1 MFWNRPFWNK
11 PLECIGHC
19 LSVPLPFEDER
30 SGDLS
35 SFQEEFPLRG
45 IRLCNGGKLP
55 EFDKVKELENSSQV
69 VYLTSFM
76 FGGHLVIYTMFVPK
90 EKWHTKAFEDF
101 QKYCEIQNKLLRDY
115 KRQLPPK
122 LTRRGKLLLNR
133 SIGIDY

>member
-1 MFWNRPFWNK
+1 MFRNK

-19 LSVPLPFEDER
+19 LSIPLPFEDER

-55 EFDKVKELENSSQV
+55 EFDKVNELEDSSQV
-69 VYLTSFM
+69 AYITGFM
-76 FGGHLVIYTMFVPK
+76 FARHWVIYTMFIPK
-90 EKWHTKAFEDF
+90 EKWHIKAFEDF
-101 QKYCEIQNKLLRDY
+101 QQYCRNQNKLLKDY
-115 KRQLPPK
+115 KSQLPSK